1 MAMTDPI
8 ADMLTRIRNAVKS
21 RHEKLDV
28 PVSRIKLNILKILKD
43 EGYIQNYRIVKEAGK
58 DVIRIALKYVD
69 GKNVILGIKRISKPG
84 RRIYCSKDR
93 IPRIRAGYG
102 ISIITTS
109 RGLMTDSQARENGLG
124 GEVLL
129 AVW

>member
-1 MAMTDPI
+1 MALTDPI
-8 ADMLTRIRNAVKS
+8 ADMLTRIRNSVNS

-28 PVSRIKLNILKILKD
+28 PLSRIKLNILKILKD
-43 EGYIQNYRIVKEAGK
+43 EGYIQNYRLVKEAGR

-69 GKNVILGIKRISKPG
+69 GKNVILGIKRLSKPG
-84 RRIYCSKDR
+84 RRLYCSKDR
-93 IPRIRAGYG
+93 IPRIRGGYG
-102 ISIITTS
+102 VSIITTS